1 MQAVEAVV
9 KHMAQGGRIK
19 CPSCGDTR
27 KKKNQKTMGVT
38 VDGEGTLYNCFHCGI
53 SGKIFPEKSYIK
65 PVSMTVSKPKKRINT
80 LEQDRYF
87 FDFLKKRGISKEI
100 AKQYGV
106 ISGKKYFN
114 ENGELPA
121 IGFVYGE
128 NTDEAEAI
136 KWRGTEKK
144 CFTQE
149 GAAQSFYGLEQ
160 LPEDI
165 ETLVIVEGEL
175 DVLALATAGI
185 VSVSCPNGAPQKVS
199 IYEKDPSEDLKYHY
213 VWQSKDLI
221 EKVSKVIF
229 AVDKDEPGEALAEEL
244 ARRIG
249 RAKCWEVNWPD
260 GCKDANDVLIKYGG
274 ETLTSLIEDATPVP
288 LVGVYSAD
296 DYDSQVD
303 LLYEK
308 GNGKGVSTGFNSLD
322 ELYTIAAGQLSVV
335 TGLPGSGKSEFVDA
349 LMVNLAQKEGWT
361 FCVASFE
368 NPVPTHIA
376 KLSEKITGKPFFSGP
391 TTRMTKE
398 ESQEARKFIKDHFVF
413 VEQRDG
419 SAIKIDDLLERTRLA
434 VMRLGCRGVVIDP
447 YNYIETSKGDKEHQS
462 ISAMLTR
469 VAAFAKA
476 YDIHVWF
483 VAHPA
488 KMYPDPSGKTPAP
501 VGMHISGSAAWFAKC
516 DCGITVHRSGDYDNN
531 QPEIHCWKSRFKW
544 VGRIGMTKLNYDV
557 PTGRFSDIN
566 ENWEFD

>member
-80 LEQDRYF
+80 LEQDRYS
-87 FDFLKKRGISKEI
+87 FDFLEKRGISKEI

-128 NTDEAEAI
+128 NTDEPEAI

-249 RAKCWEVNWPD
+249 RAKCWEVSWPD
-260 GCKDANDVLIKYGG
+260 GCKDANDVLLKHDA
-274 ETLTSLIEDATPVP
+274 ETLASLIEDATPVP
-288 LVGVYSAD
+288 LVGVYSAE
-296 DYDSQVD
+296 DYDDQVD

-308 GNGKGVSTGFNSLD
+308 GNGKGVSTGFSTLD
-322 ELYTIAAGQLSVV
+322 ELYTIATGQLSVI
-335 TGLPGSGKSEFVDA
+335 TGLPGSGKSEFCDA
-349 LMVNLAQKEGWT
+349 LLVNLAQKEGWT

-391 TTRMTKE
+391 TQRMTKE

-413 VEQRDG
+413 LEQRDG

-469 VAAFAKA
+469 VSAFAKA

-501 VGMHISGSAAWFAKC
+501 VGMHISGSAAWFAKA

-544 VGRIGMTKLNYDV
+544 IGRIGMTKLNYDV
-557 PTGRFSDIN
+557 PTGRFSDIH
-566 ENWEFD
+566 EDWEFD